1 MLCILTWFITFTFE
15 EDILVIQLDVYF
27 KSWLGMLQIEQGSFI
42 DSMKLS
48 FFKPAWITDK

>member
-1 MLCILTWFITFTFE
+1 MVYYIYTQVE

-27 KSWLGMLQIEQGSFI
+27 KSWLGMLQIERGSFI

-48 FFKPAWITDK
+48 FLKPAWITDK